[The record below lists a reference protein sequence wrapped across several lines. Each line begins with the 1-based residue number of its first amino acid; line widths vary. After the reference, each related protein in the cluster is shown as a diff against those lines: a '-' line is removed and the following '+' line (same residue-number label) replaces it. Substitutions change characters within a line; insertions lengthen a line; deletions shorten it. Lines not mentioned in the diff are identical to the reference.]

1 MILNQTEE
9 IKRLAELIHIKK
21 QELHQM
27 TKEIDDKILAEY
39 IKQMGIVVGSK
50 VKVREGEFIITSIR
64 PILYSGYKFSASLS
78 GKKVLKGGKQG
89 KLSHYIYGSDEIKL
103 IKEA

>member
-21 QELHQM
+21 QELHRM
-27 TKEIDDKILAEY
+27 TKEVDDKILAEY
-39 IKQMGIVVGSK
+39 IKQTGIVVGSK
-50 VKVREGEFIITSIR
+50 VKAREEEFIITSIR
-64 PILYSGYKFSASLS
+64 PILYSGDKIGASLS

-89 KLSHYIYGSDEIKL
+89 KLSRYIYSSEIEL
-103 IKEA
+103 IKET